1 MQMTVEKYIAAAS
14 LGLFVMFVGEIISL
28 YTFMVDPPQPENP
41 FSLIR
46 EFEAD
51 PKIYQFISIGMAPA
65 TIMAGVSF
73 IMAKKYG
80 SKSIG
85 TMIIAGGA
93 ILLVGMVYA
102 NFLVSKI
109 DSQYL
114 TETVS
119 LIPLLF
125 MVVPIPVM
133 IIGVLLFRIKKPK
146 NKKDYV

>member
-1 MQMTVEKYIAAAS
+1 MQMAVEKYIAAAS

-28 YTFMVDPPQPENP
+28 YTFMVDPPQPDDP
-41 FSLIR
+41 FSLIM

-51 PKIYQFISIGMAPA
+51 PKIYQFISIGVAPA

-73 IMAKKYG
+73 IMTKKYG

-85 TMIIAGGA
+85 TMIVAGGA

-102 NFLVSKI
+102 NFLVSEI

-119 LIPLLF
+119 LAPLLF

-133 IIGVLLFRIKKPK
+133 IVGALLFRIKKPK
-146 NKKDYV
+146 KKKDYV